1 MNSDNVLIK
10 EFIINHSSDAA
21 HLIEQLK
28 VEQLV
33 PFFNSLPTELSVV
46 LISQMEIFPAVRCLE
61 EIEIEQSV
69 KLIENLPINLA
80 STYLRRMQKE
90 KRDLILVKT
99 PNQIS
104 KPLTEILY
112 HAQNTAGGLMN
123 PQVPIISEGLNI
135 KEAFEKVKKSKQ
147 QSYQYIYVVG
157 DDIKLL
163 GIVKLEDLIIAESK
177 EQIDSVMDKE
187 FPHLFS
193 EVEIQK
199 IFDHPGWLEYNALPV
214 LDREGVLLG
223 ELKQNIIRK
232 TKIDKTKTI
241 PRHAILASNALGELY
256 RIGLSGLFYS
266 TSSPKEEIE

>member
-1 MNSDNVLIK
+1 MNSDKVLIE

-21 HLIEQLK
+21 RLIEQLK
-28 VEQLV
+28 AEELF

-61 EIEIEQSV
+61 EIQIERSV
-69 KLIENLPINLA
+69 KIIENLPMNIA

-90 KRDLILVKT
+90 KKELILEKT
-99 PNQIS
+99 STRIS

-123 PQVPIISEGLNI
+123 PQVPIISSGLNI
-135 KEAFEKVKKSKQ
+135 KEAFEKVRKSKE
-147 QSYQYIYVVG
+147 QSYQYIYVID

-163 GIVKLEDLIIAESK
+163 GIVKLEDLIIAEPK
-177 EQIDSVMDKE
+177 EQIDFIMDKE

-199 IFDHPGWLEYNALPV
+199 ISDHPGWLEYNALPV
-214 LDREGVLLG
+214 LDRAGVLLG
-223 ELKQNIIRK
+223 ELKQSVIRK
-232 TKIDKTKTI
+232 IKIDKSRTI

-256 RIGLSGLFYS
+256 RIGLSGLLYS
-266 TSSPKEEIE
+266 ASSPKEEIE